1 MNVSDQIITIHLL
14 YEQQKSMYDNKTHSV
29 GDRIVNII
37 KKGKEDQRFIF
48 GFDKNDKVVF
58 MLTMEGPFLKC
69 FWNYWMRSDC
79 NNQAKNRK
87 NYTKNECKTQKTYN
101 K

>member
-1 MNVSDQIITIHLL
+1 MIPHCQRPFWSSDDMNDSLIENWIDTVSPDDEVYNL
-14 YEQQKSMYDNKTHSV
+14 
-29 GDRIVNII
+29 GDV
-37 KKGKEDQRFIF
+37 
-48 GFDKNDKVVF
+48 
-58 MLTMEGPFLKC
+58 TMEGPFLKC

-87 NYTKNECKTQKTYN
+87 NYTKSDYKTQKTYN